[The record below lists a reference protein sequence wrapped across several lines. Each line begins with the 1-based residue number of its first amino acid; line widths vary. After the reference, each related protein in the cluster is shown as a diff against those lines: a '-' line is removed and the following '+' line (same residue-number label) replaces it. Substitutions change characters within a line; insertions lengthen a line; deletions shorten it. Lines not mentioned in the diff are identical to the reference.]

1 MPEARGFCRTK
12 AAARLVVMLCSPQ
25 PPEGSII
32 ETDQTLTREVT
43 LFMNIS
49 VLLFD
54 GFEALDAFGP
64 VEVFSKAGGWNIG
77 FYSFTGGIVTCAQG
91 IKVQTEP
98 FSSADKS
105 GVLLVPGGMG
115 TRRLVGD
122 AAFLEQLKSAA
133 DKASYCL
140 SVCTGSALLARCGV
154 LDGRHATSNKRAMTW
169 VKEQGPDVLWENR
182 ARWVADGKFF
192 TSSGISA
199 GIDMAL
205 DFVRARLGEPAALE
219 IAERM
224 EYLWNS
230 ESTNDPYARD

>member
-1 MPEARGFCRTK
+1 
-12 AAARLVVMLCSPQ
+12 
-25 PPEGSII
+25 
-32 ETDQTLTREVT
+32 
-43 LFMNIS
+43 
-49 VLLFD
+49 
-54 GFEALDAFGP
+54 
-64 VEVFSKAGGWNIG
+64 
-77 FYSFTGGIVTCAQG
+77 
-91 IKVQTEP
+91 
-98 FSSADKS
+98 
-105 GVLLVPGGMG
+105 
-115 TRRLVGD
+115 
-122 AAFLEQLKSAA
+122 
-133 DKASYCL
+133 
-140 SVCTGSALLARCGV
+140 
-154 LDGRHATSNKRAMTW
+154 MTW

>member
-1 MPEARGFCRTK
+1 MPEARGFCRPK

-32 ETDQTLTREVT
+32 ETAQTLTREVT

-122 AAFLEQLKSAA
+122 AAFLEQLIKRHTAFQSAQA
-133 DKASYCL
+133 VRCL
-140 SVCTGSALLARCGV
+140 
-154 LDGRHATSNKRAMTW
+154 
-169 VKEQGPDVLWENR
+169 
-182 ARWVADGKFF
+182 
-192 TSSGISA
+192 
-199 GIDMAL
+199 
-205 DFVRARLGEPAALE
+205 PAAACLTGGMP
-219 IAERM
+219 RQT
-224 EYLWNS
+224 S
-230 ESTNDPYARD
+230 GP